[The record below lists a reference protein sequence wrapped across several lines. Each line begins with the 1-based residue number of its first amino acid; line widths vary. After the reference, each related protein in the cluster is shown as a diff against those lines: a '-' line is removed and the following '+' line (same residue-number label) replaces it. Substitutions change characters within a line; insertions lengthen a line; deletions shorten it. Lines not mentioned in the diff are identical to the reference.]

1 MRWVLAI
8 LVLSPVLHGHGCGCW
23 NLTRVRVSDLANPK
37 KQDSEIRLISF
48 LFLNFTNKY
57 AGTGLK
63 VRQKAQKTQPT
74 GHKKGEKGPFEG
86 PTLHIKASDHERE
99 KKARLKAQHSTVV
112 PSDHLPHPLAASLAF
127 RRQFVFLSLPHT
139 ALAATSSS
147 SSLSQ
152 PPVPAAAACS
162 SPSPARACRC
172 LRPPSV
178 AARRPEAA
186 PPSLVTSARLGVRLP
201 P

>member
-1 MRWVLAI
+1 
-8 LVLSPVLHGHGCGCW
+8 VLHGHGCGCW

-112 PSDHLPHPLAASLAF
+112 PSDHLPQPLAASLAF
-127 RRQFVFLSLPHT
+127 RGQFVFLSLPHT

-147 SSLSQ
+147 SSLSRRHQ
-152 PPVPAAAACS
+152 CLLPPPVPLPLLHAPAAAC
-162 SPSPARACRC
+162 A
-172 LRPPSV
+172 LRPTPPDGP
-178 AARRPEAA
+178 RLLLPHQRP
-186 PPSLVTSARLGVRLP
+186 PPA
-201 P
+201 

>member
-1 MRWVLAI
+1 
-8 LVLSPVLHGHGCGCW
+8 VLSPVLHGHGCGCW

-112 PSDHLPHPLAASLAF
+112 PSDHLPHPLGASLAR
-127 RRQFVFLSLPHT
+127 RRQFVLSLPH
-139 ALAATSSS
+139 APLAATSSS
-147 SSLSQ
+147 SSLSP

-162 SPSPARACRC
+162 SPSPARARCR
-172 LRPPSV
+172 LRPPSDGP
-178 AARRPEAA
+178 RLLLPHQRP
-186 PPSLVTSARLGVRLP
+186 PPA
-201 P
+201 

>member
-1 MRWVLAI
+1 
-8 LVLSPVLHGHGCGCW
+8 
-23 NLTRVRVSDLANPK
+23 LANPK

-112 PSDHLPHPLAASLAF
+112 PSDHLPHPLAASRVPRPVRLPLSPAHGA
-127 RRQFVFLSLPHT
+127 RRHQFLFLS
-139 ALAATSSS
+139 LAATSACCCRLFL
-147 SSLSQ
+147 SLS
-152 PPVPAAAACS
+152 
-162 SPSPARACRC
+162 R
-172 LRPPSV
+172 
-178 AARRPEAA
+178 
-186 PPSLVTSARLGVRLP
+186 TRLP
-201 P
+201 PPAPSVRRRPTARGCSSLTSDLCPPKGPPTPIGEAEGVRFAISRA